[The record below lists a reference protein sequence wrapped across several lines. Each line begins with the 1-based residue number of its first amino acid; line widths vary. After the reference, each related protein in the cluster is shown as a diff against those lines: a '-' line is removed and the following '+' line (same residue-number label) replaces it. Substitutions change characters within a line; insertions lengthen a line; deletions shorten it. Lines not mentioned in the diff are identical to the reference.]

1 MGAGICPIA
10 FYVWRRSSLPATAT
24 QQSGLQHLSSTD
36 LAYIRKLCQAFLS
49 RLADG
54 LGNLLGT
61 ITSHKIGRDHISS
74 LGGHRTMKQF
84 CVHPTD
90 RSILARGEKKEATP
104 SILSR
109 DSACPHSLLL
119 FPGQQGLDKV
129 WAFFL
134 GITVLGACFF
144 GGPAIG
150 LRAGEK
156 TAEKT
161 YVQTTWGKIRTQL

>member
-36 LAYIRKLCQAFLS
+36 LAYMRNLCQAFLS
-49 RLADG
+49 HLADG

-61 ITSHKIGRDHISS
+61 ITSHKIGRDHISCS
-74 LGGHRTMKQF
+74 LGAHRTMKQF
-84 CVHPTD
+84 SVHPTN
-90 RSILARGEKKEATP
+90 RSILVREKNEATP

-134 GITVLGACFF
+134 GITVGACMFLWGSGDWSPS
-144 GGPAIG
+144 GGKDSREDGHADNMG
-150 LRAGEK
+150 
-156 TAEKT
+156 
-161 YVQTTWGKIRTQL
+161 